1 MLLVV
6 ARNYQGSPRRRRLA
20 LIISPTRR
28 LPTGRSLPTTRGGIV
43 IGPGLLLDGV
53 GNLDLRLVHL
63 LGGFARGGLA
73 QHGID
78 GLGHLVA
85 VLALDSPHGLL
96 DPAVGIDFEFNL
108 LNL

>member
-1 MLLVV
+1 MY
-6 ARNYQGSPRRRRLA
+6 YQGGSPRRRRLA
-20 LIISPTRR
+20 LITSPLAR

-96 DPAVGIDFEFNL
+96 DPAIGIDFKFNL